1 MEFLIVSGLSGAGKS
16 TVMSILE
23 DSGFFCVDN
32 LPPVLIPKFAEV
44 CLAGM
49 GSYERVAMVCDIRAG
64 EQFDGLFQAMD
75 TLKAME
81 FRYKVLFVDADTAAI
96 IQRYKETRRSHP
108 LLAETGSLSK
118 AVERERAAMEPLR
131 ARADYIIT
139 TTTLPVRKLRGQV
152 LDMFAPHRN
161 TVSEMSISV
170 TSFGFKYGIPL
181 EADLVFD
188 VRFLPNPFYVAEL
201 RPLTGLDKGVA
212 DYVFATPS
220 AQELMEHLRGL
231 MDFLLPHFVEEGKS
245 ALVIAVGCTG
255 GRHRAVAVTHA
266 LCEYIQGLGYGA
278 GGIGR
283 ASCRVRV

>member
-81 FRYKVLFVDADTAAI
+81 FHYKVLFVDADTAAI

-201 RPLTGLDKGVA
+201 RPLTGLDKGVS

-255 GRHRAVAVTHA
+255 GRHRSVAVTHA

-278 GGIGR
+278 GETHRDMTR
-283 ASCRVRV
+283 A

>member
-108 LLAETGSLSK
+108 LLAEMGGEGS
-118 AVERERAAMEPLR
+118 
-131 ARADYIIT
+131 
-139 TTTLPVRKLRGQV
+139 
-152 LDMFAPHRN
+152 
-161 TVSEMSISV
+161 
-170 TSFGFKYGIPL
+170 
-181 EADLVFD
+181 
-188 VRFLPNPFYVAEL
+188 
-201 RPLTGLDKGVA
+201 
-212 DYVFATPS
+212 
-220 AQELMEHLRGL
+220 
-231 MDFLLPHFVEEGKS
+231 
-245 ALVIAVGCTG
+245 
-255 GRHRAVAVTHA
+255 
-266 LCEYIQGLGYGA
+266 
-278 GGIGR
+278 
-283 ASCRVRV
+283 

>member
-44 CLAGM
+44 CLAGA

-64 EQFDGLFQAMD
+64 EQFNGLFEAMD
-75 TLKAME
+75 ALAAME
-81 FRYKVLFVDADTAAI
+81 FHYKVLFVDADDTTI
-96 IQRYKETRRSHP
+96 IKRYKETRRSHP
-108 LLAETGSLSK
+108 LLAEAGSLSR

-139 TTTLPVRKLRGQV
+139 TSSLPVRKLRGQV
-152 LDMFAPHRN
+152 LDMFAHNRKSAN
-161 TVSEMSISV
+161 EMSVSV

-188 VRFLPNPFYVAEL
+188 VRFLPNPFYVEDL
-201 RPLTGLDKGVA
+201 RPQTGLDQGVA
-212 DYVFATPS
+212 DYVFASPT

-255 GRHRAVAVTHA
+255 GRHRSVAVTHA
-266 LCEYIQGLGYGA
+266 LCEYIQGLGYAA
-278 GGIGR
+278 GETHRDMTR
-283 ASCRVRV
+283 A

>member
-44 CLAGM
+44 CLAGA

-81 FRYKVLFVDADTAAI
+81 FRYKVLFVDAEDAVI
-96 IQRYKETRRSHP
+96 IKRYKETRRSHP
-108 LLAETGSLSK
+108 LMEELGSLTR
-118 AVERERAAMEPLR
+118 AVEHERQVMAAVR
-131 ARADYIIT
+131 ARADYIIN

-255 GRHRAVAVTHA
+255 GRHRSVAVTHA

-278 GGIGR
+278 GETHRDMTR
-283 ASCRVRV
+283 A

>member
-161 TVSEMSISV
+161 TVSEMSISI

-255 GRHRAVAVTHA
+255 GRHRSVAVTHA

-278 GGIGR
+278 GETHRDMTR
-283 ASCRVRV
+283 A

>member
-32 LPPVLIPKFAEV
+32 LPPVLIPKFAEL
-44 CLAGM
+44 CLAGAA
-49 GSYERVAMVCDIRAG
+49 SWERVAMVCDIRGG
-64 EQFDGLFQAMD
+64 ENFEGLFEAMD

-81 FRYKVLFVDADTAAI
+81 FQYKVLFVDADDAAI
-96 IQRYKETRRSHP
+96 IKRYKETRRGHP
-108 LLAETGSLSK
+108 LLAEAGSLSG
-118 AVERERAAMEPLR
+118 AVSRERAAMEPVR

-139 TTTLPVRKLRGQV
+139 TTTLPVQKLRGQV

-161 TVSEMSISV
+161 SLKEMSVSV

-188 VRFLPNPFYVAEL
+188 VRFLPNPFYVPEL
-201 RPLTGLDKGVA
+201 RPQTGLDKGVA
-212 DYVFATPS
+212 DYVFAS
-220 AQELMEHLRGL
+220 AATRELMGHLRGL

-255 GRHRAVAVTHA
+255 GRHRSVAVTHA
-266 LCEYIQGLGYGA
+266 LCEYIQGLGYAA
-278 GGIGR
+278 GETHRDMTR
-283 ASCRVRV
+283 A